1 MVKGSTGINT
11 MSEAVTKFD
20 DEADEGP
27 AIDAS
32 GHLVESDH
40 SNIIIEVVWDAV
52 YFLVGIAAMTGF
64 GVLVYSV

>member
-1 MVKGSTGINT
+1 

-20 DEADEGP
+20 DEDNDGP
-27 AIDAS
+27 VIDAA

-40 SNIIIEVVWDAV
+40 SNIIIEIVWDAV